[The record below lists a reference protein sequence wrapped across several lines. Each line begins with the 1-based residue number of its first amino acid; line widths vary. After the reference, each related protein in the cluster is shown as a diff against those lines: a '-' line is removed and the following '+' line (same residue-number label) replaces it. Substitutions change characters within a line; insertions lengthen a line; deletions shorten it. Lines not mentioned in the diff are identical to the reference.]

1 MNILFIGDIFGSIGR
16 DLLVRELPR
25 IKETYQPHVII
36 ANGENITHGHGITK
50 EHFKLLM
57 ELGVHV
63 VTMGNHT
70 WGHKDIHEI
79 MKESNKLIVPMNY
92 LPGVEGNREVT
103 FAFNQTTIRVI
114 NVLGQVFMN
123 DNVSNPFLAMD
134 EALSERSADITIV
147 DFHGE
152 ATSEA
157 IAFGHYVDGR
167 VSAVL
172 GTHTHVPT
180 ADARLL
186 PKGTAYQTDVGMVG
200 PLNGVIGMRQQEV
213 VAKFVT
219 GLPQRFTPE
228 NEFPA
233 QLNMTLLEFDGNKV
247 TKITPINEI
256 HPR

>member
-1 MNILFIGDIFGSIGR
+1 LDRSVAMLA
-16 DLLVRELPR
+16 RELPR

-36 ANGENITHGHGITK
+36 ANGENITHGHGISK

-70 WGHKDIHEI
+70 WGHKDIHDI
-79 MKESNKLIVPMNY
+79 MKESDKLIVPMNY

-103 FAFNQTTIRVI
+103 FQFNQTSIRVM
-114 NVLGQVFMN
+114 NVLGQIFMN
-123 DNVSNPFLAMD
+123 DNVTNPFVAID
-134 EALSERSADITIV
+134 EALAKTSADITIV

-152 ATSEA
+152 ATSES

-180 ADARLL
+180 ADARITEGDSLS
-186 PKGTAYQTDVGMVG
+186 DRCR
-200 PLNGVIGMRQQEV
+200 NGWTIKRCHRHAPTRSI
-213 VAKFVT
+213 AKFVT
-219 GLPQRFTPE
+219 GLPQRFTPD

-233 QLNMTLLEFDGNKV
+233 QLNMTLLEVEGNKV